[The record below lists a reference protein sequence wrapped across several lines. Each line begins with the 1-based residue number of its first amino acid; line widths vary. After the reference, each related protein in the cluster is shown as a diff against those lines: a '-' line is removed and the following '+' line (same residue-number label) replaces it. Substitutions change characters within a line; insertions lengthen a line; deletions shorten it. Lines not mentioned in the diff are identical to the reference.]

1 MWQRFTERARKAI
14 FLAQEEAG
22 KHGDSFVSTEHLLL
36 GLARESDSTAARV
49 LGCMNVG
56 LDAIKTEIESQITRG
71 DGHFGQDMQLTPRAK
86 RVIDLAYDEAR
97 QLGNNFIG
105 TEHILLGLI
114 READGLAGRVLAKL
128 GADAERAREITASLQ
143 AATGQAPGVSGK
155 PGVEAEAVS
164 DLIESHE
171 GHKSRAREMM
181 ANVRGAQEQ
190 MAAQAGMVCDLQQ
203 TSQLRGRDL
212 LSIGDL
218 SPEEIDLVFSTTS
231 LLKQGIREKRAQP
244 SLLRHKTLAMIFE
257 KPSLRTRVTFE
268 VGMTQLGGHAI
279 YLQPSDISLGVRETV
294 ADAARN
300 LERWLDVIMAR
311 VFSHNTVTELAKHAR
326 IPVINALSDLE
337 HPCQALADFYTIKEY
352 KGELAGL
359 KLAYVGDGNNVCHSL
374 LLLAATVGTS
384 MSVGCPPGYQP
395 NAEVVAAAQKLAEES
410 GAIIEITTDPV
421 AAVRQAD
428 AVYTDVWASM
438 GQESEK
444 AEREKIFPPYQ
455 VNAELLKHA
464 KADVIFL
471 HCLPAHRGDE
481 VTDEVMDGPH
491 SVVFDE
497 AENRLHV
504 QKALLVLLVAE

>member
-1 MWQRFTERARKAI
+1 MWQRFTEKARRAI
-14 FLAQEEAG
+14 FFAQEEAG
-22 KHGDSFVSTEHLLL
+22 RHGENLVSTEHLLL
-36 GLARESDSTAARV
+36 GLARGSDSTAARV
-49 LGCMNVG
+49 LGCMNVS
-56 LDAIKTEIESQITRG
+56 LSAIKTEVESQISRG

-86 RVIDLAYDEAR
+86 KVIDLSYDEAR
-97 QLGNNFIG
+97 RLDNNFIG
-105 TEHILLGLI
+105 TEHILLGLV
-114 READGLAGRVLAKL
+114 RESDGMAGRILAKL
-128 GADAERAREITASLQ
+128 GAEIERTREITASLQ
-143 AATGQAPGVSGK
+143 AGSDEAPKGPGK
-155 PGVEAEAVS
+155 AGSEAGAVT
-164 DLIESHE
+164 DLISSE

-203 TSQLRGRDL
+203 TSKLRGRDL
-212 LSIGDL
+212 LSIDDL

-231 LLKQGIREKRAQP
+231 LLKQGVKEKRAQP

-268 VGMTQLGGHAI
+268 VGMTQLGGHAV

-300 LERWLDVIMAR
+300 LDRWLDVIMAR
-311 VFSHNTVTELAKHAR
+311 VFSHSTVAELAKHAG

-352 KGELAGL
+352 KGDFAGL

-374 LLLAATVGTS
+374 MLLAAKVGTS
-384 MSVGCPPGYQP
+384 MSVGCPPGYEP
-395 NAEVVAAAQKLAEES
+395 NPDIVAAAEKLAEDS
-410 GAIIEITTDPV
+410 GAIIEITNDPV
-421 AAVRQAD
+421 AAVRHAD

-464 KADVIFL
+464 KDDVIFL

-481 VTDEVMDGPH
+481 VTDEVMDGRH

-504 QKALLVLLVAE
+504 QKALLVLLVEE